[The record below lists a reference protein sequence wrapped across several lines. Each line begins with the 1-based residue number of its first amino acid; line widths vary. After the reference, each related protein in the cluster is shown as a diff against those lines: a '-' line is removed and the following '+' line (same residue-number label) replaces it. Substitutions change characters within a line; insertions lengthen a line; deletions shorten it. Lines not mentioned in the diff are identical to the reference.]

1 MKQNQILF
9 YQSDIDFVLEDLGMI
24 SEEQPVSE
32 NNFNNIIG
40 VIGVL
45 TLFKEQ
51 DEIFQKFSNAQ
62 LKIHQNKRA
71 EAINILASIDKK
83 EDTLLLNNLINYQT
97 ANLLVYQNKIPEAID
112 ILKLISGEDVYNELA
127 QILLAEI
134 YDYIL
139 KDLTNAKIYYLSI
152 LQNFPKSIHY
162 EQVRIRLK
170 TIMDNPL

>member
-1 MKQNQILF
+1 MGEEF
-9 YQSDIDFVLEDLGMI
+9 YA
-24 SEEQPVSE
+24 
-32 NNFNNIIG
+32 II
-40 VIGVL
+40 
-45 TLFKEQ
+45 
-51 DEIFQKFSNAQ
+51 
-62 LKIHQNKRA
+62 
-71 EAINILASIDKK
+71 
-83 EDTLLLNNLINYQT
+83 
-97 ANLLVYQNKIPEAID
+97 
-112 ILKLISGEDVYNELA
+112 KLISGEDVYNELA